1 MMNFSGW
8 SSERSSVA
16 PVASDMRRHISL
28 IMLAGLVVGLSALSA
43 LSAFSASAMQSDA
56 CPCSDYAVPALPP
69 TLLEKAREQ
78 AVIDDEA
85 TRKVMDKAR
94 ELAKTMT
101 LEENIHKE
109 AGIKAAQ
116 KSNADFRK
124 PEFQQKIAD
133 ELNRQSD
140 LFLPESRRVKQQ
152 EQAAKVLFAET
163 EKVYLFLSSSIPEA
177 SFQGYMASLE
187 GVPEILPVMQ
197 GMVGGLGKE
206 HKEERVQWWSKVLQK
221 DPTCEKRQEKPCELI
236 KPAISIKPGLFKQ
249 YSVTEV
255 PALVYDRGD
264 AIFQIQGDVG
274 IVTLLEKVNQEA
286 KSPGLT
292 AVITK
297 IRGSR

>member
-1 MMNFSGW
+1 MTNFFGW
-8 SSERSSVA
+8 SSERYSVA
-16 PVASDMRRHISL
+16 LVANDMRRQISI
-28 IMLAGLVVGLSALSA
+28 IMLAGLVVGLSVLSA
-43 LSAFSASAMQSDA
+43 LAMQSDA
-56 CPCSDYAVPALPP
+56 CPCSDKAVPALPP
-69 TLLEKAREQ
+69 PLLEKAREQ

-94 ELAKTMT
+94 ELAKAMT
-101 LEENIHKE
+101 LPENIHKE

-116 KSNADFRK
+116 KSNDDFRK

-133 ELNRQSD
+133 EFNRQTD
-140 LFLPESRRVKQQ
+140 LFLPESKRVKQK
-152 EQAAKVLFAET
+152 EQAAKVIFAET

-177 SFQGYMASLE
+177 SFQAYMTSLE
-187 GVPEILPVMQ
+187 GVPEIVPVMK

-221 DPTCEKRQEKPCELI
+221 DTTCERTPEKPCDFI
-236 KPAISIKPGLFKQ
+236 KPAISIKPALFKQ

-255 PALVYDRGD
+255 PALIYDRGD
-264 AIFQIQGDVG
+264 GIYHIQGDVG
-274 IVTLLEKVNQEA
+274 LVSLLEKVNQEA

>member
-1 MMNFSGW
+1 
-8 SSERSSVA
+8 
-16 PVASDMRRHISL
+16 MRRQISI
-28 IMLAGLVVGLSALSA
+28 IMLAGLVVGLSVLSA
-43 LSAFSASAMQSDA
+43 LAVQSDA
-56 CPCSDYAVPALPP
+56 CPCSDKAVPALPAA
-69 TLLEKAREQ
+69 LLEKAREQ

-94 ELAKTMT
+94 ELAKAMT
-101 LEENIHKE
+101 LPENIHKE

-133 ELNRQSD
+133 EFNRQAD
-140 LFLPESRRVKQQ
+140 LFLPESRRNKQK
-152 EQAAKVLFAET
+152 EQTAKIIFAET

-177 SFQGYMASLE
+177 SFQAYMASLE
-187 GVPEILPVMQ
+187 GVPEIVPVIK

-221 DPTCEKRQEKPCELI
+221 DTTCEKRPEKPCDFI
-236 KPAISIKPGLFKQ
+236 KPAISIKPALFKQ

-255 PALVYDRGD
+255 PALIYDRGD
-264 AIFQIQGDVG
+264 GIYHIQGDVG
-274 IVTLLEKVNQEA
+274 IVSLLEKVNQEA